1 MFFSLAL
8 LSLSV
13 AHLSFSLWILDL
25 KAALDLEKW
34 CLMYGLLEV
43 LMILGC
49 HLISRAML
57 ERSLFHH
64 LFEGWK
70 GFWLGGDIESW
81 VLSTMASMMSLVSKS
96 RNWVERDL
104 GRWLVRGKS
113 LSLVAFSQLSFFPS
127 WRGGRW

>member
-43 LMILGC
+43 LMILAC

-57 ERSLFHH
+57 ERLLFHH

-96 RNWVERDL
+96 RNWVEGDL
-104 GRWLVRGKS
+104 GRWLVRGES
-113 LSLVAFSQLSFFPS
+113 LSLVAFSQLSFFPL
-127 WRGGRW
+127 WRGGRR